1 MKKNNVFKNSIFA
14 TIICVF
20 LMVVFSIMVK
30 YDVEGEKEM
39 PFSLDKILLV
49 STVDGDIVEDTE
61 NLWNIGV
68 TQVNDIYVYIDKTI
82 ENDITIENITF
93 NNFVINKAPQKGK
106 LKLLR
111 PTGELSNLYSLSEQD
126 YLEEGITYLGGRI
139 DDMKSLE
146 IGNNGGIVGFRL
158 AITDLGSYI
167 SNESTE
173 IIYDGRLLS
182 NLKITEEELDFNVS
196 FDIIIETS
204 DSVKYKA
211 TATMS
216 MPVQGFIENGSANL
230 EIEDLSNLVF
240 KRI

>member
-1 MKKNNVFKNSIFA
+1 MKKNNVFKNSIFTA
-14 TIICVF
+14 IICVF
-20 LMVVFSIMVK
+20 LMVVFSIMIK
-30 YDVEGEKEM
+30 YDVEGEKQM

-49 STVDGDIVEDTE
+49 STVDGDIIEDKE

-68 TQVNDIYVYIDKTI
+68 TQVNDIYVYVNKTI
-82 ENDITIENITF
+82 ENDLTIENITF

-126 YLEEGITYLGGRI
+126 YLNEGITYLGGRI

-146 IGNNGGIVGFRL
+146 IGNNGGIVGFRM

-167 SNESTE
+167 SNENTE

-182 NLKITEEELDFNVS
+182 NLKITEPELDFNIS

-204 DSVKYKA
+204 DHVKYKT

-230 EIEDLSNLVF
+230 EIKDLSNLVF